1 MCSGGRSGC
10 SRLLAL
16 ASLGHARD
24 LLVGMLLYKKT
35 RSVVLKRAG
44 ESVEVG
50 GWDCACV
57 DYCESE
63 FLFCSLSP
71 PILSLSVFRIVICD
85 VIRAELLK
93 AKR

>member
-1 MCSGGRSGC
+1 
-10 SRLLAL
+10 
-16 ASLGHARD
+16 
-24 LLVGMLLYKKT
+24 MLLYKKT

-71 PILSLSVFRIVICD
+71 PILFLNVFRIVNCD
-85 VIRAELLK
+85 VIRAELLSRQNDDLTGK
-93 AKR
+93 LTGFGAMSDHLSTKH